1 MNIFSIDYI
10 KEKWAHAGFQKY
22 FQNTGWMFASKILS
36 MGVSFLATIYIARN
50 LGPTNYGQLS
60 YALSFVGIFSFLA
73 SLGIDNILYRDLI
86 SYPEKRKELLGSAFI
101 VKIIAGIFTAI
112 LISVVVISSSGSNDI
127 SKILIIIISGTFIF
141 NPFQIIGLE
150 FQARVKSK
158 YLSITAFIVTIILNA
173 LKVIAIFSGKGVLY
187 LAMILLLEPI
197 LYTIFYWFIY
207 EKHTGEKITS
217 WIFDKKIAFDL
228 MRDSWPLMFS
238 SVFAVIYSEIDQV
251 LIKNMINTY
260 SVGIYDSA
268 VRVTEVFYFIPNIII
283 ASLFPAIIN
292 AKITSRE
299 LYQKRLQKISLLLVC
314 LAGLISISLTLFAP
328 FIIKILYGDA
338 FVGSVVILKIY
349 TWSLI
354 GTFLGALIAN
364 YLIAEN
370 YRKISFFVNLI
381 PMIVN
386 VLFDI
391 IWIPKYGIIGPAY
404 ATLIAYSLSPLIL
417 LFFTNTRKDLL
428 KMFRTTK
435 SHT

>member
-22 FQNTGWMFASKILS
+22 FQNTVWMFASKILS

-101 VKIIAGIFTAI
+101 VKIVAGIFTAI
-112 LISVVVISSSGSNDI
+112 LISVVAISSSGSNDI

-158 YLSITAFIVTIILNA
+158 YLSIIAFIVNIILNT
-173 LKVIAIFSGKGVLY
+173 LKVLAIFSGKGVLY
-187 LAMILLLEPI
+187 LAMILLLEPL
-197 LYTIFYWFIY
+197 LYAVFYWFIY
-207 EKHTGEKITS
+207 EKNTGEKITS
-217 WIFDKKIAFDL
+217 WVFDKKIAFNL
-228 MRDSWPLMFS
+228 MRNSWPLMFS

-268 VRVTEVFYFIPNIII
+268 VRVTEVFYFVPNIII

-292 AKITSRE
+292 AKNTSKE

-314 LAGLISISLTLFAP
+314 LAGLISILLTIFAP
-328 FIIKILYGDA
+328 FVIKILYGDA

-354 GTFLGALIAN
+354 GTFLGSLVAN

-386 VLFDI
+386 ILLDI
-391 IWIPKYGIIGPAY
+391 IWIPKFGIIGPAY

-428 KMFRTTK
+428 KIVRVTK
-435 SHT
+435 I